1 METTAAKN
9 YSAPHARRAKK
20 QLRRRLIWI
29 TIFIIVIGGAIYW
42 FKFRGNGANS
52 VFKNMQ
58 TAKVERSTIVET
70 VSAQGQVDAQTGAQV
85 SIGSQVSGI
94 VSHIYADVGSR
105 VKNGQLI
112 ATVAQPD
119 IDAQLKQSEASLL
132 QSEMLL
138 QQQETGYGMQ
148 QIQTASSVRGAEEA
162 LRSAEANHSSAVAAA
177 KQQPQTTSSDIK
189 QAVTALNTAIADEQQ
204 VDASRD
210 LQIATA
216 KASIQQAEANALN
229 SEANLKREEQL
240 FKEGYVAASDVDTA
254 VAQDRVNVAQLAS
267 AKQNLGLVEAQVNA
281 SVKTAKEKV
290 AQSKAALDA
299 AQAETYLNVQK
310 NQAVKN
316 TAAAVLQS
324 SAQLKSA
331 IAGLTQNQ
339 IKQQQ
344 IAGAEAAVKQA
355 QEQVKYW
362 HVQLAKGD
370 IRAPISGTVTQLPV
384 QQGET
389 VAASF
394 ATPTLIVVTDLNRLQ
409 IDAFV
414 DETDIGKVK
423 LGQQAKVTVDAYP
436 NRTFTGPV
444 VKIDSGPTMQQ
455 GVVTYDVTI
464 MIHYPH
470 GLLKP
475 SMTASVNIEAGRY
488 PNVLTVPSIAVNQGT
503 HGSYVW
509 LIRPPQKTPVRQPIS
524 IGATD
529 GINTQILSGLK
540 DGDSVVLAGWP
551 PPGGFGGRGMQ
562 MTPFGPRPGPPPKK
576 KAAAPH
582 K

>member
-1 METTAAKN
+1 METTVKN
-9 YSAPHARRAKK
+9 QPSPHARRARK
-20 QLRRRLIWI
+20 QLQRRLIWI
-29 TIFIIVIGGAIYW
+29 TILIVLIGGGFYW
-42 FKFRGNGANS
+42 FKLRANS
-52 VFKNMQ
+52 GDSPLKGLQ
-58 TAKVERSTIVET
+58 TATVSRSTIVET

-94 VSHIYADVGSR
+94 VSHIYADVGSL
-105 VKNGQLI
+105 VKKGQLI

-119 IDAQLKQSEASLL
+119 VPTQLKQAEASLL
-132 QSEMLL
+132 ASEMAL
-138 QQQETGYGMQ
+138 QQQTTGVSMQ
-148 QIQTASSVRGAEEA
+148 QIQTASAVQSAQQA
-162 LRSAEANHSSAVAAA
+162 LRSAEANYNSALAAA

-189 QAVTALNTAIADEQQ
+189 QATTALNTAIADEEQ
-204 VDASRD
+204 VYASRD

-216 KASIQQAEANALN
+216 RASIQQAEANALN
-229 SEANLKREEQL
+229 SQANLKREEQL
-240 FKEGYVAASDVDTA
+240 FKEGYVAASGVDAA
-254 VAQDRVNVAQLAS
+254 VAQNGVYQAQLAS
-267 AKQNLGLVEAQVNA
+267 AKQNLGLVEAQVSA
-281 SVKTAKEKV
+281 SMKTAKEKV
-290 AQSKAALDA
+290 SQARAALA
-299 AQAETYLNVQK
+299 AAKAEIYMNDQK
-310 NQAVKN
+310 QQAVSN
-316 TAAAVLQS
+316 MAAAVKQAR
-324 SAQLKSA
+324 AQLQSA
-331 IAGLTQNQ
+331 IAGLTQNA

-344 IAGAEAAVKQA
+344 VKQAQAAVKQA
-355 QEQVKYW
+355 EEQVKYW
-362 HVQLAKGD
+362 KVQVSKGD

-389 VAASF
+389 IAANF

-409 IDAFV
+409 IDAYV

-423 LGQQAKVTVDAYP
+423 LGQQAKVTIDAFP
-436 NRTFTGPV
+436 NRTFVGPV

-464 MIHYPH
+464 MIHYPP

-488 PNVLTVPSIAVNQGT
+488 THVLTAPSEAINQGT
-503 HGSYVW
+503 HGAYVW
-509 LIRPPQKTPVRQPIS
+509 LIKPPQKTPVRQPIQ

-529 GINTQILSGLK
+529 GINTQILSGLH
-540 DGDSVVLAGWP
+540 DGDTVVLAGWP

-576 KAAAPH
+576 RAAPH